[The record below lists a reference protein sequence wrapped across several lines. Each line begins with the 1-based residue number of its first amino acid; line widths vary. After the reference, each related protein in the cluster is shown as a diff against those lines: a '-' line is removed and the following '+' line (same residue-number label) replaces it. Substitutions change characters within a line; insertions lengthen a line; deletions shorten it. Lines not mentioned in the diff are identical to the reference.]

1 MTISKERICGET
13 ALKIEFLFNKLA
25 FLNEFEK
32 GVVMD
37 RAGAILRFGRNAVIS
52 QKQTG
57 IIDEMYRCYNKSLS
71 SCVNELID
79 EEANKN
85 DLVQH

>member
-1 MTISKERICGET
+1 
-13 ALKIEFLFNKLA
+13 
-25 FLNEFEK
+25 
-32 GVVMD
+32 MD